1 MPKVEMVKKEAIIEM
16 KIGSQFL
23 KDLQVVLLYL
33 TSLRSADDLKA
44 IVDKANNESDGM
56 DDWEKSAYTM
66 IVLVTS
72 LEETARKEG
81 LTVEVEIQEDGTIPP
96 EFL

>member
-23 KDLQVVLLYL
+23 KDLQGVLLYI
-33 TSLRSADDLKA
+33 TSLRSAEELKA
-44 IVDKANNESDGM
+44 IVEKAKNDADSM
-56 DDWEKSAYTM
+56 DDWEKAAYNM
-66 IVLVTS
+66 LVLITS
-72 LEETARKEG
+72 LEENARENG
-81 LTVEVEIQEDGTIPP
+81 HTTEVEIQEDGTIPP

>member
-23 KDLQVVLLYL
+23 KDLQAVLLYL
-33 TSLRSADDLKA
+33 TSLRSAEDLKA
-44 IVDKANNESDGM
+44 IVNKAKDNPDGM
-56 DDWEKSAYTM
+56 DDWEKSAYNM
-66 IVLVTS
+66 LVLITS
-72 LEETARKEG
+72 LEENARDNG
-81 LTVEVEIQEDGTIPP
+81 FTTEVEIQEDGTIPP

>member
-23 KDLQVVLLYL
+23 KDLQAVLLYL
-33 TSLRSADDLKA
+33 TSLRSAEDLKA
-44 IVDKANNESDGM
+44 IVEKAKNDADSM
-56 DDWEKSAYTM
+56 DDWEKAAYNM
-66 IVLVTS
+66 LVLVTS
-72 LEETARKEG
+72 LEENARDNG

>member
-23 KDLQVVLLYL
+23 KDLQGVLLYI
-33 TSLRSADDLKA
+33 TSLRSAEELKA
-44 IVDKANNESDGM
+44 IVEKAKNDPDGM
-56 DDWEKSAYTM
+56 DDWEKAAYNM
-66 IVLVTS
+66 LVLVTS
-72 LEETARKEG
+72 LEENARENG
-81 LTVEVEIQEDGTIPP
+81 FTTEVEIQEDGTIPP